1 MSQIINS
8 CSHKKQLVDYREG
21 CVVCEECGLV
31 TEAVFENENY
41 LPDKY
46 DDEHCGLTKKE
57 SEYIREMLER
67 LNLPSANFPHI
78 AEKILQKKNRGESVS
93 EATMTH
99 CFYLSLADMNIP
111 FSVNDISSI
120 TGIKHSRISKDK
132 NCKDSNI
139 VIIKSEDILE
149 RACSKLNLNFKQYT
163 LIKENI
169 SKTKSINGFNP
180 STVISA
186 HIYFFCKQNNINI
199 TLKRVCSITGIS
211 CMSILRYMKKNELS
225 SRTPFPER

>member
-1 MSQIINS
+1 M
-8 CSHKKQLVDYREG
+8 
-21 CVVCEECGLV
+21 
-31 TEAVFENENY
+31 TEAVFENESY

-46 DDEHCGLTKKE
+46 DDEHCELTKKE

-149 RACSKLNLNFKQYT
+149 RACSKLNLNFKQHT
-163 LIKENI
+163 LIRVRQRYLKEHKLDLI
-169 SKTKSINGFNP
+169 
-180 STVISA
+180 
-186 HIYFFCKQNNINI
+186 FCHYKLFSYGSLEDVCHQNFE
-199 TLKRVCSITGIS
+199 KGVCA
-211 CMSILRYMKKNELS
+211 
-225 SRTPFPER
+225 